1 MILVTSLV
9 KRKKLVHMSED
20 TTSVFISD
28 HIAVHF
34 DVFHFILY
42 FAGVGPQLSDLMNEI
57 GAVIPAKW
65 RDVGVQLGIAPGV
78 LDGIQN
84 QNAGNAE
91 SAQKSF
97 EQVFIKWR
105 GQGSKTPYTWTQII
119 DILRRPAVGNNELA
133 DTLATKFLEC
143 DIGFS

>member
-1 MILVTSLV
+1 M
-9 KRKKLVHMSED
+9 
-20 TTSVFISD
+20 
-28 HIAVHF
+28 HF

-65 RDVGVQLGIAPGV
+65 RAVGVQLGIASDV
-78 LDGIQN
+78 LDGIQY

-91 SAQKSF
+91 F

-105 GQGSKTPYTWTQII
+105 EQGSKTPYTWTHII
-119 DILRRPAVGNNELA
+119 DILRRPAVGKNELA